1 MRRMRNGR
9 AVRSDGRSG
18 SRARA
23 LALVVVALTVL
34 AAGCASLGRA
44 VFKEPVVNFKE
55 VRLNGL
61 GISGGSLDIVLSVY
75 NPNGFKL
82 DATRLTYNLL
92 MDSVKVADGEL
103 GREFVVP
110 SGDSSTV
117 TIPVNFTYSGL
128 GAVGSQLIR
137 NGSVNYRVRGDFT
150 VNTPLG
156 DFTRPYDQTGR
167 FTALRGA
174 QRD

>member
-1 MRRMRNGR
+1 MRQAGSWKPQRAGGGSGR
-9 AVRSDGRSG
+9 
-18 SRARA
+18 RARV
-23 LALVVVALTVL
+23 LAFAMVALTMLV
-34 AAGCASLGRA
+34 AGCASLGRA
-44 VFKEPVVNFKE
+44 VFKEPVVNFRE

-103 GREFVVP
+103 GKQFVVP

-117 TIPVNFTYSGL
+117 TIPVNFSYAGL
-128 GAVGSQLIR
+128 GAVGTQLIR

-150 VNTPLG
+150 VDTPLG